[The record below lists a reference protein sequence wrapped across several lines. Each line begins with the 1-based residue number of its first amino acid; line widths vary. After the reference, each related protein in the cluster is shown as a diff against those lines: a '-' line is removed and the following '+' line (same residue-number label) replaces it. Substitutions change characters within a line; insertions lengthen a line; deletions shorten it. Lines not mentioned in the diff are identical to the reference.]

1 MAVARAAPRGRPLV
15 GHPKPRIAPPTPPR
29 TKRSEAVYAEFLRAA
44 EDLGIDLMDW
54 QRVAARYLYAMGP
67 GDRWL
72 YPEFAALVARQNGK
86 TTLLLPHILTRM
98 RMGRRVLHTAQNRE
112 IPRETFELL
121 AGHLDGSPEVQRRGI
136 RWANGQ
142 EVIKF
147 ANGGRYILVA
157 PRHGVRGHHADDVIQ
172 DEVREQ
178 RDEALRAAML
188 PTLTASPNPQTVYL
202 SNAGDDTSL
211 VLNGLR
217 RRKDEAGTLAYL
229 EWSASPERNL
239 DDVAG
244 WAEANP
250 ALGRTITI
258 DRLREFRAT
267 LTAATFET
275 EHLCRW
281 VVSTRERLVDEY
293 AWSLCEGPVPDPRRP
308 FMGIAMDPSGTR
320 ASAAIAWQLP
330 TEPPSVAVRLVFDV
344 TGSPIDTAA
353 LGRDM
358 RDRALRM
365 GVTSVGFD
373 PLTDAELAKFFRK
386 SEPIS
391 GGKYANA
398 TARFVAAVNG
408 RRLTWDDARQVTDD
422 LVWTARKP
430 HDESGSFQAVRA
442 KDDRPIT
449 AALAAIR
456 AVWLA
461 SGPKPAAPKVM

>member
-1 MAVARAAPRGRPLV
+1 MTRASKA
-15 GHPKPRIAPPTPPR
+15 IFAT
-29 TKRSEAVYAEFLRAA
+29 FLQSAA
-44 EDLGIDLMDW
+44 DLEIELMDW
-54 QRVAARYLYAMGP
+54 QVVAARYLYALGP
-67 GDRWL
+67 TERWL

-98 RMGRRVLHTAQNRE
+98 RMSRRVLHTAQNRE
-112 IPRETFELL
+112 IPRETHELL
-121 AGHLDGSPEVQRRGI
+121 ASHLDGSPEVAKGGI

-147 ANGGRYILVA
+147 RNGGRYTLVA

-178 RDEALRAAML
+178 RDEMLRAAML
-188 PTLTASPNPQTVYL
+188 PTLAASPNPQTVYL
-202 SNAGDDTSL
+202 SNAGDEESV

-217 RRKDEAGTLAYL
+217 RRKDERGPLAYL
-229 EWSASPERNL
+229 EWSADPVRSL
-239 DDVAG
+239 DDEAG

-250 ALGRTITI
+250 ALGHTISM
-258 DRLREFRAT
+258 DRLREFRQT

-293 AWSLCEGPVPDPRRP
+293 AWDVCHGEVPEPRRP
-308 FMGIAMDPSGTR
+308 FMGVSMDPSGTR
-320 ASAAIAWQLP
+320 ASAAIAWQL
-330 TEPPSVAVRLVFDV
+330 EGGDVALRLLFDV
-344 TGSPIDTAA
+344 AGSPIDTAA
-353 LGRDM
+353 LGKDM
-358 RDRALRM
+358 REKALRL
-365 GVTSVGFD
+365 GVASVGFD

-386 SEPIS
+386 AEPIS

-398 TARFVAAVNG
+398 SARFVTAVNG
-408 RRLTWDDARQVTDD
+408 RRIRWDDARQVTED
-422 LVWTARKP
+422 LTWTARKP
-430 HDESGSFQAVRA
+430 HDESGSYQAVRA